1 MRHLP
6 IALTLLA
13 LASHPIEVAAQVLA
27 KPIKSLP
34 KPTPRPTLTPGSVT
48 SGSVPQPRP
57 STTAPVAQG
66 RVPLGGGVSI
76 RKPVK
81 PVGGT
86 ILVKQVVPLKPPL
99 SEHDRKVAACKAAK
113 GAWRVEIRGVKLS
126 AKGSDV
132 DEIYGSIYVSNTGGG
147 VYHNQRGGTDWQS
160 NYLWASK
167 DNVNLEGS
175 PNIYFPRL
183 QITNIYGGE
192 RYNAKVRVHFKLYDE
207 DDGRGGSNDE
217 FFTASGPIGST
228 RGADN
233 SLEYKYLIT
242 DCDEQP
248 EFSRGFQETMFGMP
262 YGQGE
267 KNKITFVFTI
277 RAFREFP

>member
-13 LASHPIEVAAQVLA
+13 LAANPVDASGQTLA
-27 KPIKSLP
+27 RPIKPLAR
-34 KPTPRPTLTPGSVT
+34 PTPRPTLTPGSIILRQGT
-48 SGSVPQPRP
+48 PPRA
-57 STTAPVAQG
+57 STPAPIA
-66 RVPLGGGVSI
+66 RTKAPADRGVLI
-76 RKPVK
+76 RRPAR
-81 PVGGT
+81 PVGDM
-86 ILVKQVVPLKPPL
+86 LVKNVVPLKPPL

-113 GAWRVEIRGVKLS
+113 GAWQVEVRGVKLS

-147 VYHNQRGGTDWQS
+147 VYHSARGGTGWQR
-160 NYLWASK
+160 NYLWASN
-167 DNVNLEGS
+167 DNVNLEGN

-217 FFTASGPIGST
+217 FFIASGPIGANK
-228 RGADN
+228 GADN

-267 KNKITFVFTI
+267 KNKITFVFTL

>member
-1 MRHLP
+1 MRHLT
-6 IALTLLA
+6 IALTLAA
-13 LASHPIEVAAQVLA
+13 LAAHAEDVSSQVLVR
-27 KPIKSLP
+27 PIKPLP
-34 KPTPRPTLTPGSVT
+34 KPTPHPMLTPGSVI
-48 SGSVPQPRP
+48 SGQVPRPRP
-57 STTAPVAQG
+57 STPAQNAQRG
-66 RVPLGGGVSI
+66 MPLDQTVLI
-76 RKPVK
+76 RKPAK
-81 PVGGT
+81 PVGDL
-86 ILVKQVVPLKPPL
+86 LVKKVVPLKPPL

-113 GAWRVEIRGVKLS
+113 GAWQVEVRGVKLS

-147 VYHNQRGGTDWQS
+147 VYHSARGGTGWQR
-160 NYLWASK
+160 NYLWASN
-167 DNVNLEGS
+167 DNVNLEGN

-217 FFTASGPIGST
+217 FFIASGPIGANK
-228 RGADN
+228 GADN

-267 KNKITFVFTI
+267 KNKVTFVFTL

>member
-13 LASHPIEVAAQVLA
+13 LATQPIDLSAQILA
-27 KPIKSLP
+27 KPIKPLP
-34 KPTPRPTLTPGSVT
+34 RPRPQPTLTPGSVT
-48 SGSVPQPRP
+48 LGQLPRPRP
-57 STTAPVAQG
+57 SASAPIAATK
-66 RVPLGGGVSI
+66 VPLGATGSV
-76 RKPVK
+76 RKPAK
-81 PVGGT
+81 PAGDM
-86 ILVKQVVPLKPPL
+86 LVKKVVPLKPPI

-113 GAWRVEIRGVKLS
+113 GAWQVEVRGVKLS

-147 VYHNQRGGTDWQS
+147 VYHSARGGTGWQR
-160 NYLWASK
+160 NYLWASN
-167 DNVNLEGS
+167 DNVNLEGN